1 MAAKWHKSWGT
12 KLADH
17 AKAAEGAVSP
27 TVAVS
32 SGRDEKG
39 PVQDLAATKA
49 LMQGRALP
57 KAQVVQDL
65 EVKKAHWE
73 GRTLPKSRIVQD
85 LEVKKALMQGSQT
98 PPGAFKPYKKHSGSG
113 AVLAMLKGLIKEA
126 QRIEADA
133 IAEENSAVQEYSRFI
148 DDSQAS
154 REALFVE
161 LLSAQERTAEAE
173 VQISEDKK
181 SVDLL
186 TDDLADLS
194 SETAATH
201 EACDFV
207 LKNFDVR
214 QTARAQEIEAL
225 GQAKAIL
232 SGAK

>member
-39 PVQDLAATKA
+39 RMRSLGATSA
-49 LMQGRALP
+49 LVQGRALP

-173 VQISEDKK
+173 
-181 SVDLL
+181 
-186 TDDLADLS
+186 
-194 SETAATH
+194 
-201 EACDFV
+201 
-207 LKNFDVR
+207 
-214 QTARAQEIEAL
+214 
-225 GQAKAIL
+225 
-232 SGAK
+232 